1 MPDPESLQS
10 RWTRAGDPDS
20 VGAAAMQLLKI
31 LLWGAFFAVATLF
44 WIVVF
49 EYGFSNIGS
58 NMKAEL
64 SGLRELFGTD

>member
-1 MPDPESLQS
+1 
-10 RWTRAGDPDS
+10 
-20 VGAAAMQLLKI
+20 MQILKI

-64 SGLRELFGTD
+64 SGLHELFGTDFIGNCILRHKMDAILLQ